1 MFDKNEEKIIDN
13 TSELPYTEPC
23 VKILGFAPNDPS
35 IFVNGSRRQ
44 SNRKA
49 GRISRLTLG
58 GVFVI
63 VQKITRSA
71 KRWNIGV
78 HRLQKTC
85 VVWLKQHKTVRAL
98 HVFRQYSAFSVVLSS
113 AFLVTGTN
121 LASQENSDG
130 ILSGYF
136 HSRESA
142 HAKNLPVRTSEQRES
157 LSMVPLARASNTV
170 DPEAKVDESSILESA
185 NLSIVASA
193 DLSPVIQKDPE
204 EDGGVKIYTVEEGD
218 TISTIAKNHDITVNT
233 ILWAN
238 DLDNVDEIRPGDQI
252 FILPIAGLK
261 HIVSEG
267 DTINDIAKKYHGD
280 KDRIIA
286 FNELPADGRLE
297 TGQEIII
304 PDGYKEEAPKPA
316 TVFERREYANSS
328 GGSATDISGWR
339 TPEGKAGS
347 GHRFPYGYCT
357 WYVAS
362 KRYVPW
368 GGNAGTWLYNAK
380 ALGYKT
386 GKSPRAGSIVVTTE
400 NRYYGHVALVE
411 KVSGNEITVS
421 EMNYVGWGKTNRRTL
436 LTGSRSIKGY
446 IY

>member
-1 MFDKNEEKIIDN
+1 
-13 TSELPYTEPC
+13 
-23 VKILGFAPNDPS
+23 
-35 IFVNGSRRQ
+35 
-44 SNRKA
+44 
-49 GRISRLTLG
+49 
-58 GVFVI
+58 
-63 VQKITRSA
+63 
-71 KRWNIGV
+71 
-78 HRLQKTC
+78 
-85 VVWLKQHKTVRAL
+85 
-98 HVFRQYSAFSVVLSS
+98 
-113 AFLVTGTN
+113 
-121 LASQENSDG
+121 
-130 ILSGYF
+130 
-136 HSRESA
+136 
-142 HAKNLPVRTSEQRES
+142 
-157 LSMVPLARASNTV
+157 MVPLAKASNTV
-170 DPEAKVDESSILESA
+170 DTEAKLEDPATIGASGMTM
-185 NLSIVASA
+185 IASA

-204 EDGGVKIYTVEEGD
+204 EEGGVSIYTVEEGD
-218 TISTIAKNHDITVNT
+218 TISKIAKNHAITVNT

-261 HIVSEG
+261 HIVAEG
-267 DTINDIAKKYHGD
+267 DTIDAIAKKYHGD

-297 TGQEIII
+297 AGGEIII
-304 PDGYKEEAPKPA
+304 PDGYKEAPQKP
-316 TVFERREYANSS
+316 TGVFDRREYATSS

-339 TPEGKAGS
+339 TPEGKAGT

-362 KRYVPW
+362 KRFVPW

-386 GKSPRAGSIVVTTE
+386 GKSPRPGSIVVTTE

-411 KVSGNEITVS
+411 KVAGGEITVS

-436 LTGSRSIKGY
+436 STGSRSIKGY